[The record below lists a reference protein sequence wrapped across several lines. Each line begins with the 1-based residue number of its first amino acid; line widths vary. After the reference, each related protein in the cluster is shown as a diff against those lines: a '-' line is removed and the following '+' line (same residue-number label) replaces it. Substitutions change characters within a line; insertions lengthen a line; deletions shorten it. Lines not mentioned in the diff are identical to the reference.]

1 MCLQVHFHK
10 GLIFF
15 PLYPPS
21 FSATHCGIRSHY
33 CSKGFSGPH
42 RFPYMATPHHM
53 PRPLPLWGSRHRT
66 RVLSGQGFR
75 FIIPTAVKPF
85 EDPCSVLLSLAPG
98 AWSCDEELHPQLS
111 ERPSL
116 SPTHQPHLSP
126 KQSEQSPHLCPQST
140 RFVPPAEHLC

>member
-1 MCLQVHFHK
+1 MCLQVHFHR

-15 PLYPPS
+15 P
-21 FSATHCGIRSHY
+21 HY
-33 CSKGFSGPH
+33 
-42 RFPYMATPHHM
+42 
-53 PRPLPLWGSRHRT
+53 PRPSVPLTVGSGHITAQRASLTPVGSHTWQPHTTCHDLFLWGSQHRT
-66 RVLSGQGFR
+66 RVLSGQGFC
-75 FIIPTAVKPF
+75 FIIPTAVKPL

-98 AWSCDEELHPQLS
+98 AWPCDEELHPQLS
-111 ERPSL
+111 ERASL